1 MGKMY
6 TRFQNKTAQKN
17 HPDGAAHTYVAYI
30 REYLPPP
37 GGGGVNTFLIPEIFM
52 FLATWYCIHG
62 QHTRYC
68 NNTAFQQG

>member
-37 GGGGVNTFLIPEIFM
+37 GGGGGEHILDSRDLYVFGNMILYPR
-52 FLATWYCIHG
+52 ATH
-62 QHTRYC
+62 
-68 NNTAFQQG
+68 ALL